1 MSNTNQH
8 PVEKFLLAI
17 KGLHRDGYLD
27 LEAVAI
33 EVKKLDDEDA
43 VTAYRTMKM
52 ISTVEPSTFAPI
64 ANDINDV
71 LGLLKEQALRGGQF
85 SPFAT
90 NSNAMRAVRENPEAN
105 IMIVLGRIL
114 ADMFVFDEPTS
125 FDALR
130 TECEKYTREDRVNI
144 AQHIRSNPM
153 TPMIMPEPLLT
164 EVMTIISPE

>member
-17 KGLHRDGYLD
+17 KGLHHDGYLD

-33 EVKKLDDEDA
+33 EVKKLSDEEA
-43 VTAYRTMKM
+43 VMAYRAMKM
-52 ISTVEPSTFAPI
+52 ISAVEADIFEPI
-64 ANDINDV
+64 ANDIADV

-85 SPFAT
+85 SPFAA
-90 NSNAMRAVRENPEAN
+90 NSPAMRTVRNNPEAN

-114 ADMFVFDEPTS
+114 ADMFVFGDDTS

-130 TECEKYTREDRVNI
+130 TECEKHSDNDRLRAVTNI
-144 AQHIRSNPM
+144 TSNPM
-153 TPMIMPEPLLT
+153 TQRIVPRPVLDEILAVITPE
-164 EVMTIISPE
+164 